1 MTAEEGLNDESKEI
15 TKRRDDLQTLCNEL
29 E

>member
-1 MTAEEGLNDESKEI
+1 MTVEDGLNDESKEI
-15 TKRRDDLQTLCNEL
+15 TKRHDDLQTLCDEL